1 MKTRIHIEQMDCPTE
16 EGMIRRKLGRMS
28 GVGALQFNL
37 VQRILT
43 VEHDEHRLPEV
54 LAAIRSLGFEPQLEL
69 PRRRR
74 HAQPATA
81 GGGGGHDHAHG
92 EEHGRGHW
100 PAAAAGDCRG
110 AGDHGHSHSHSHGH
124 GHGHG

>member
-54 LAAIRSLGFEPQLEL
+54 LAAIRSLGSNRSSSCPGAEGMPS
-69 PRRRR
+69 PRR
-74 HAQPATA
+74 P
-81 GGGGGHDHAHG
+81 G
-92 EEHGRGHW
+92 
-100 PAAAAGDCRG
+100 AAAGMIMPW
-110 AGDHGHSHSHSHGH
+110 
-124 GHGHG
+124 